1 MARNRGGPRLRASL
15 VVHELASGVGPLTGQ
30 RHAIEHR
37 HHEGSHER
45 DGLEGA
51 GCFGS
56 VNHDFDEVRH
66 EGIQWGT
73 GPRLRVRGYKRCWF
87 AWTSRSHKSSLV
99 SGCGSCPSTRP
110 PCWAMTCT
118 MIPSG
123 TSKKIP
129 GDMVGSCA
137 NGASKV
143 SLASQRTSKWLH
155 GPEFVRGSQK
165 WRADA

>member
-1 MARNRGGPRLRASL
+1 MRASL

-73 GPRLRVRGYKRCWF
+73 GPRLRVLLRGEGGKLPPEGVGEGFTGEVASGATAQPHPVRAGQKVFDKR
-87 AWTSRSHKSSLV
+87 
-99 SGCGSCPSTRP
+99 GSALIAVYAGRAGLTASF
-110 PCWAMTCT
+110 
-118 MIPSG
+118 
-123 TSKKIP
+123 
-129 GDMVGSCA
+129 
-137 NGASKV
+137 ASK
-143 SLASQRTSKWLH
+143 H
-155 GPEFVRGSQK
+155 GGLQWGRGPGEGFS
-165 WRADA
+165 R